1 MAQLRQ
7 RTGIVLSVAAV
18 GLVGVF
24 VFAPPLVAALWTGS
38 HFGGERSLAEASR
51 AALAGF
57 LSSGG
62 RDLPPDLQRI
72 VDYWLA
78 FHVVKAVAAAALLGV
93 LGFALY
99 KIRNKVAAVGVGAL
113 GLFSLAALM
122 ANIQGAVA
130 PLSSLLTL
138 AATGAPGRPDWE
150 PARQQLAEAR
160 ITPTLD
166 VLIGD
171 FALFHAAMVVIAGV
185 LTVSFGAAGVALWR
199 RFARSSREARLWQ
212 AVSGSVAI
220 VLTLVFGTLTVA
232 NATTVADPAPSLL
245 AFFNGGW

>member
-1 MAQLRQ
+1 
-7 RTGIVLSVAAV
+7 
-18 GLVGVF
+18 VF

-62 RDLPPDLQRI
+62 RDLPADLQRI

-93 LGFALY
+93 FGFALY
-99 KIRNKVAAVGVGAL
+99 KVRNKVAAVGVGAL
-113 GLFSLAALM
+113 GLLSLAALM

-150 PARQQLAEAR
+150 PVRQQLAEAR

-171 FALFHAAMVVIAGV
+171 FALFHAAMVVIAAV
-185 LTVSFGAAGVALWR
+185 LTVPFGAAGVSSTTTIDTAGLYREVQRVKLSR
-199 RFARSSREARLWQ
+199 RAGIDE
-212 AVSGSVAI
+212 I
-220 VLTLVFGTLTVA
+220 PTPT
-232 NATTVADPAPSLL
+232 APSCQLSQEVHDVE
-245 AFFNGGW
+245 